1 MKNTLLK
8 YSSLSLL
15 MLLLV
20 GCVEEFR
27 FESETFD
34 YVLIIDAT
42 ITNEVKHHQ
51 IYINRAHRFEED
63 GPNKVTGATVQ
74 VLTGSATYT
83 FEEEASGVYTSVEAF
98 SAQSNV
104 NYELRVTTKNGRV
117 YTSDKMKLTTATQID
132 DLYAVRETNDDGIN
146 GMSIYLDS
154 YDPSNTSRFYRYEFE
169 ETFKVVAPQW
179 RDQDLYIVLE
189 TYPDCL
195 VDFEPRSED
204 KITCYRTDLSNFINL
219 TSTKA
224 LSEDRISKHLIR
236 FLSSDSYQISH
247 RYSILVTQ
255 YVQTENAYNYFE
267 AFNSF
272 NEAGSVFS
280 QIQTGYVSGNITSKN
295 DDSELVIG
303 FFEVSAVA
311 KKRIFFSYSD
321 FYEGEPLPPY
331 AVSCT
336 QSAPLR
342 FEMFGTGCGS
352 LINVVRNNAKVYLK
366 ENEGEFELGGP
377 HILVPRACG
386 DCTALGETMIPDFWI
401 E

>member
-117 YTSDKMKLTTATQID
+117 YTPASLKLLNA
-132 DLYAVRETNDDGIN
+132 
-146 GMSIYLDS
+146 
-154 YDPSNTSRFYRYEFE
+154 
-169 ETFKVVAPQW
+169 
-179 RDQDLYIVLE
+179 
-189 TYPDCL
+189 
-195 VDFEPRSED
+195 
-204 KITCYRTDLSNFINL
+204 
-219 TSTKA
+219 
-224 LSEDRISKHLIR
+224 SK
-236 FLSSDSYQISH
+236 
-247 RYSILVTQ
+247 
-255 YVQTENAYNYFE
+255 
-267 AFNSF
+267 
-272 NEAGSVFS
+272 
-280 QIQTGYVSGNITSKN
+280 
-295 DDSELVIG
+295 
-303 FFEVSAVA
+303 
-311 KKRIFFSYSD
+311 
-321 FYEGEPLPPY
+321 
-331 AVSCT
+331 
-336 QSAPLR
+336 
-342 FEMFGTGCGS
+342 
-352 LINVVRNNAKVYLK
+352 
-366 ENEGEFELGGP
+366 
-377 HILVPRACG
+377 
-386 DCTALGETMIPDFWI
+386 
-401 E
+401 